1 MIRLTADR
9 VAFAYN
15 GHPVI
20 SDLSLT
26 VAEGEM
32 LGLIGPNGAGKTTVL
47 RALAGQHAPGAG
59 VVLLEGKNVRGLSS
73 LARARRIGLVPQGE
87 SLAWPLTV
95 EEIVALG
102 RAAHRGWLLPLSA
115 IDRDVI
121 VWALARTHL
130 TELRD
135 RPVDKLS
142 GGERQRTL
150 IARALTQQPAVLLL
164 DEPTANL
171 DIHHQL
177 QVLDLVRE
185 LVAAGKLAAVLAI
198 HDLTLAARY
207 CDRLVLLHAG
217 HAIASGLPEAVLTS
231 DNLRAVFDVQAE
243 LYRNPF
249 GQWSLSVQSL
259 KEESPWPASLP
270 RPT

>member
-9 VAFAYN
+9 VTFAYN

-20 SDLSLT
+20 CELSLT
-26 VAEGEM
+26 VAEGE
-32 LGLIGPNGAGKTTVL
+32 LVGLIGPNGAGKTTAL
-47 RALAGQHAPGAG
+47 RVLAGQRIPGAG
-59 VVLLEGKNVRGLSS
+59 TVLLDNRNVGGLSS
-73 LARARRIGLVPQGE
+73 LARARQIGLVPQGE

-102 RAAHRGWLLPLSA
+102 RAAHRGWLLSLSA
-115 IDRDVI
+115 LDREVI
-121 VWALARTHL
+121 AWALACTNL
-130 TELRD
+130 TEFRD
-135 RPVDKLS
+135 RPMDKLS

-150 IARALTQQPAVLLL
+150 IARALAQQTAVLLL

-177 QVLDLVRE
+177 QVLDLVHE
-185 LVAAGKLAAVLAI
+185 LVNTRKLAAVLAI

-217 HAIASGLPEAVLTS
+217 CVIASGSPEAVLTP
-231 DNLRAVFDVQAE
+231 DNLRTAFGVQAE
-243 LYRNPF
+243 LYRNPS
-249 GQWSLSVQSL
+249 GQWSLNVQSL
-259 KEESPWPASLP
+259 KEEV
-270 RPT
+270 

>member
-1 MIRLTADR
+1 MSWLAADHLTL
-9 VAFAYN
+9 AYN
-15 GHPVI
+15 GQPVI
-20 SDLSLT
+20 HDLSLA
-26 VAEGEM
+26 VAAGEV

-47 RALAGQHAPGAG
+47 RALIGQRAPRTGS
-59 VVLLEGKNVRGLSS
+59 LSLNGKNLRELSS
-73 LARARRIGLVPQGE
+73 LTRAQCIGLVPQGE

-102 RAAHRGWLLPLSA
+102 RAAHRGWLLPLSTT
-115 IDRDVI
+115 DRDVI
-121 VWALARTHL
+121 KWALARTHL

-150 IARALTQQPAVLLL
+150 IARALTQQPSVLLL

-185 LVAAGKLAAVLAI
+185 LVTKGQLATVLAI

-217 HAIASGLPEAVLTS
+217 RAIACGSPETVLTP
-231 DNLRAVFDVQAE
+231 DNLRTVFDVQAE

-249 GQWSLSVQSL
+249 GQWSLSVQSV
-259 KEESPWPASLP
+259 
-270 RPT
+270 

>member
-1 MIRLTADR
+1 MSRLTADHLTL
-9 VAFAYN
+9 AYN
-15 GHPVI
+15 GHPAV
-20 SDLSLT
+20 DNLSLA
-26 VAEGEM
+26 VVEGEV

-47 RALAGQHAPGAG
+47 RALLGQLAPRAGC
-59 VVLLEGKNVRGLSS
+59 VLLDRRQVQSLSS
-73 LARARRIGLVPQGE
+73 RTRAQCIGLVPQGE
-87 SLAWPLTV
+87 SPAWPLTV

-102 RAAHRGWLLPLSA
+102 RAAHRGWLLPLTA
-115 IDRDVI
+115 VDQEII
-121 VWALARTHL
+121 AWALACTHL
-130 TELRD
+130 TDLRD
-135 RPVDKLS
+135 RPVDELS

-177 QVLDLVRE
+177 QVLNLLRDLV
-185 LVAAGKLAAVLAI
+185 AGSNLAAVLAI

-207 CDRLVLLHAG
+207 CDRLVLLHG
-217 HAIASGLPEAVLTS
+217 GRAIATGSPEVVFTS
-231 DNLRAVFDVQAE
+231 DHLRTAFNIQAE

-259 KEESPWPASLP
+259 
-270 RPT
+270 

>member
-1 MIRLTADR
+1 MIRLTANH
-9 VAFAYN
+9 VTFAYN
-15 GHPVI
+15 GQTVI
-20 SDLSLT
+20 SDLSLA
-26 VAEGEM
+26 VAQGEV
-32 LGLIGPNGAGKTTVL
+32 LGLIGPNGAGKSTVL
-47 RALAGQHAPGAG
+47 RALAGQCTPNIGA
-59 VVLLEGKNVRGLSS
+59 VLLDGKNVRALSS

-102 RAAHRGWLLPLSA
+102 RAAHRGWLLPLSTV
-115 IDRDVI
+115 DRDVI
-121 VWALARTHL
+121 AWALACTHL
-130 TELRD
+130 TRLRD

-177 QVLDLVRE
+177 QVLDLMRE
-185 LVAAGKLAAVLAI
+185 LVTSGNLAAVLAI

-217 HAIASGLPEAVLTS
+217 RAIACGSPETVLTS

-259 KEESPWPASLP
+259 
-270 RPT
+270 

>member
-1 MIRLTADR
+1 
-9 VAFAYN
+9 VSFAYN
-15 GHPVI
+15 GHTVI
-20 SDLSLT
+20 SDFSLM
-26 VAEGEM
+26 VVEGEV

-47 RALAGQHAPGAG
+47 RTLIGQCVPNVGA
-59 VVLLEGKNVRGLSS
+59 VLLDGTNVRALSS
-73 LARARRIGLVPQGE
+73 LARARHIGLVPQGE

-102 RAAHRGWLLPLSA
+102 RAAHRGWLLPLSTV
-115 IDRDVI
+115 DRDVI
-121 VWALARTHL
+121 RWALACTHL

-171 DIHHQL
+171 DIRHQL

-185 LVAAGKLAAVLAI
+185 LVATHKLAAVLAI

-217 HAIASGLPEAVLTS
+217 RAMACGSPETVLTPEH
-231 DNLRAVFDVQAE
+231 LRAVFDVQAE

-249 GQWSLSVQSL
+249 GQWSLSVQSV
-259 KEESPWPASLP
+259 
-270 RPT
+270 